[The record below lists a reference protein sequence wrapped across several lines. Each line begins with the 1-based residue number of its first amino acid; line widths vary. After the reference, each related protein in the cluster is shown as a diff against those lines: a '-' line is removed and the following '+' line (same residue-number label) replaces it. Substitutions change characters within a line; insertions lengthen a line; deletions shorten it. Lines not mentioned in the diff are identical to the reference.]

1 MGTEKTK
8 QFRPELLDELLQGVK
23 THEEMFGQDGLL
35 KQLTG
40 RLVER
45 ALKAELEIHLTD
57 EQEAA
62 RGVNR
67 SNGTTP
73 KTLLTEQGPVP
84 IDVPRDRVGTFEPV
98 LVPKHSRRI
107 RGLDDKILALYARG
121 LSVRDIQAHLQELYG
136 TEVSPELISRVTD
149 AVREEIAAWQ
159 ARPLESTYA
168 VVWLDALMVKV
179 RTEGVVQTKAAYVAI
194 GLRLDG
200 SKDLL
205 GLWLEASEGAKLW
218 QKILGELQARGLR
231 DVLIMCCDGL
241 KGMPEAIAAIFP
253 LAVVQSC
260 IVHMIRYSLSFVS
273 YKDRRAVVAA
283 LRGVYGAPSEDAAS
297 AGLEAFEAMWAKRYP
312 MIGASWRRNWEQL
325 RPFLELPPELRKLVY
340 TTNAI
345 ESLNYQLRKVIKTKG
360 HFPTDDAAYKLL
372 FLALRNIERRWHAK
386 SPPTWKRIYAQLHV
400 LFGERAQIKN

>member
-1 MGTEKTK
+1 MMTEKSEK
-8 QFRPELLDELLQGVK
+8 KGFRPEVLDELLQGVK
-23 THEEMFGQDGLL
+23 THEEMFGRDGLL

-45 ALKAELEIHLTD
+45 ALKAELGVHLSEEGSD
-57 EQEAA
+57 EAA
-62 RGVNR
+62 TPNR

-84 IDVPRDRVGTFEPV
+84 IEVPRDRAGRFEPV

-159 ARPLESTYA
+159 GRPLESTYA

-179 RTEGVVQTKAAYVAI
+179 RTEGVVQTRAAYVAI

-218 QKILGELQARGLR
+218 QK
-231 DVLIMCCDGL
+231 VL
-241 KGMPEAIAAIFP
+241 
-253 LAVVQSC
+253 
-260 IVHMIRYSLSFVS
+260 
-273 YKDRRAVVAA
+273 
-283 LRGVYGAPSEDAAS
+283 
-297 AGLEAFEAMWAKRYP
+297 
-312 MIGASWRRNWEQL
+312 
-325 RPFLELPPELRKLVY
+325 
-340 TTNAI
+340 
-345 ESLNYQLRKVIKTKG
+345 
-360 HFPTDDAAYKLL
+360 
-372 FLALRNIERRWHAK
+372 
-386 SPPTWKRIYAQLHV
+386 
-400 LFGERAQIKN
+400 

>member
-1 MGTEKTK
+1 
-8 QFRPELLDELLQGVK
+8 
-23 THEEMFGQDGLL
+23 
-35 KQLTG
+35 
-40 RLVER
+40 VER
-45 ALKAELEIHLTD
+45 ALRAEP
-57 EQEAA
+57 EAGA
-62 RGVNR
+62 NR

-84 IDVPRDRVGTFEPV
+84 LAVPRDRAGTFEPV

-136 TEVSPELISRVTD
+136 TEVSPELISRVTE

-200 SKDLL
+200 SKDLP

-218 QKILGELQARGLR
+218 QKILSELRARGLH

-283 LRGVYGAPSEDAAS
+283 LRGVYRARARTRRSRVSRPSRPPGRS
-297 AGLEAFEAMWAKRYP
+297 ATR
-312 MIGASWRRNWEQL
+312 
-325 RPFLELPPELRKLVY
+325 
-340 TTNAI
+340 
-345 ESLNYQLRKVIKTKG
+345 
-360 HFPTDDAAYKLL
+360 
-372 FLALRNIERRWHAK
+372 
-386 SPPTWKRIYAQLHV
+386 
-400 LFGERAQIKN
+400 